1 MGLCKM
7 LRGLVKLIKTF
18 VISFKFYRKI
28 LNELSSPVSVSKIE
42 EESNSSQSQDGDSPE
57 GASNMTGVQYQQG
70 MLLCVYR
77 PGRGVAGA
85 SNMSGVSTSKVWDYV
100 FNDGGRGGGDKTCKQ
115 GVGLC
120 VQRQGVWGWR

>member
-70 MLLCVYR
+70 MLLCVYK
-77 PGRGVAGA
+77 PGRGVAWA
-85 SNMSGVSTSKVWDYV
+85 SNMSGVQYQQGMGLCVQRQ
-100 FNDGGRGGGDKTCKQ
+100 GGGGGGGDKTCKQ
-115 GVGLC
+115 GV
-120 VQRQGVWGWR
+120 